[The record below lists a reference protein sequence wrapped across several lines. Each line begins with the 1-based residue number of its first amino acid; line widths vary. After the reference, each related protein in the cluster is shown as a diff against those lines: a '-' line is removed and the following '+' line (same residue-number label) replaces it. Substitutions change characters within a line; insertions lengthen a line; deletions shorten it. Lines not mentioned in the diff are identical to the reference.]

1 MSFVEEAES
10 WRAKLHVGAVRMP
23 LLVGITALVVVVAVA
38 AFGMVAGAL
47 SSDGFALERGGAVGD
62 AGAGEPAG
70 DGSAR
75 AGTSAQGANGN
86 AANQGA
92 DAGSAGQSS
101 AAEPK
106 RIVVHV
112 AGAVAAPGVREL
124 AEGAR
129 VQDAVDASG
138 GFAADA
144 APDAVNLARTLEDGE
159 QVLIPTQAEVEAG
172 VAAASAVGASSS
184 GTVSGSSGSAGS
196 GTGSGGSAPFGANV
210 GGKVNLNTATA
221 AELNAL
227 PGIGPATAD
236 KIVADRT
243 KNGPFSSVDDL
254 QRVAGIGAKKLDGLR
269 DLVCV

>member
-1 MSFVEEAES
+1 MSFAEDAES
-10 WRAKLHVGAVRMP
+10 WRAKLHVGAVRTP
-23 LLVGITALVVVVAVA
+23 LLVGVTALVVVVAVA
-38 AFGMVAGAL
+38 AFGVIAGAL
-47 SSDGFALERGGAVGD
+47 SSDGFALEQGSAVGD
-62 AGAGEPAG
+62 AGMGEPAG
-70 DGSAR
+70 GGA
-75 AGTSAQGANGN
+75 ATGAVGQGAEGDGASRGV
-86 AANQGA
+86 AASG
-92 DAGSAGQSS
+92 AGQP
-101 AAEPK
+101 AATEPK

-112 AGAVAAPGVREL
+112 AGAVTAPGVHEL

-138 GFAADA
+138 GLAADA
-144 APDAVNLARTLEDGE
+144 VPDAVNLARTLADGE
-159 QVLIPTQAEVEAG
+159 QVFIPTRADVEAG
-172 VAAASAVGASSS
+172 TTAAASSGVLAAGGASNSLGAAGSGVGSGSASSS
-184 GTVSGSSGSAGS
+184 GA
-196 GTGSGGSAPFGANV
+196 SGGGA
-210 GGKVNLNTATA
+210 VNLNTATA